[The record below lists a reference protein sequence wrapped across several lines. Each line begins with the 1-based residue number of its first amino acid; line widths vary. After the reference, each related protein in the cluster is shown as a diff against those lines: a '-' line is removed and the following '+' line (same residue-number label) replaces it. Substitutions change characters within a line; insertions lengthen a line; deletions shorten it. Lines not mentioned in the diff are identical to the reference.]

1 MFVSFA
7 QTLARFPFLTRASIF
22 FIPIFSTYNT
32 PNKCKMEDTQT
43 YRLDETTGTMEITL
57 HHVDGQ
63 NIVYWEDIE
72 RAFPGVKRIH
82 GGNSVIK
89 FLRGSDYQR

>member
-1 MFVSFA
+1 
-7 QTLARFPFLTRASIF
+7 
-22 FIPIFSTYNT
+22 
-32 PNKCKMEDTQT
+32 MEDIQS
-43 YRLDETTGTMEITL
+43 YRLDEAMDTTEITL

-82 GGNSVIK
+82 NGNSVIK
-89 FLRGSDYQR
+89 FLRETDYQR